1 MPIHFKSSV
10 AEKPCSADYK
20 YNHMCVVKDCWR
32 DFVPDPASAR
42 EVSIAVLSIS
52 SFLLQNVVLLAGGLH
67 QKISLR
73 GWKISGY
80 YRGF

>member
-42 EVSIAVLSIS
+42 EISIAVLSIS
-52 SFLLQNVVLLAGGLH
+52 SFLLQNLVLLAGEVGHSIPAGKFCLP
-67 QKISLR
+67 I
-73 GWKISGY
+73 Y
-80 YRGF
+80 T